1 MEEIL
6 HYIFQNK
13 IEIIAA
19 LFGLLY
25 VILASRENIT
35 CWFAGII
42 NVSIYIFI
50 FYQQKIFANMFLQI
64 IYLVLSLYGLYS
76 WRTVKKGHHAT
87 ISRMDS
93 SYRYFMLLL
102 FFLTVGGTYL
112 GLQNSSST
120 LLMLDAVTTA
130 AGLIATW
137 MQARKFIEN
146 WLIWIPTD
154 IIIAIM
160 FYTEGLYVSAA
171 LFLIYTFVA
180 ILAFFRWNSQLKKST
195 LDL

>member
-19 LFGLLY
+19 LFGLIY

-76 WRTVKKGHHAT
+76 WRTAKKGHHAT

-93 SYRYFMLLL
+93 SYRYFMLLI

-160 FYTEGLYVSAA
+160 FYIEGLYVSAA